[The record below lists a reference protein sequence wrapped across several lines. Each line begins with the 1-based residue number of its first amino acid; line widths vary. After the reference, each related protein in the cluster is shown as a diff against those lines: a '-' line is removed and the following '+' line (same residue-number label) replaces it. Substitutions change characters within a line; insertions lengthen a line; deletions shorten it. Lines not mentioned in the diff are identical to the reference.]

1 MLKVRQLLINT
12 KAKKIEWSG
21 DMNVGTMIKDAR
33 RAKGLNQQELCEG
46 ICTQATISNLES
58 NRTLPN
64 ARTLKLIADRL
75 MIDFNEL
82 MDLFPNKNGK
92 NEILQSAKVSLRMKD
107 YEKVRKI
114 LLKNS
119 NLKKLSNN
127 EVKEYHYYLGM
138 AELLGNN
145 NVPDAMYHF
154 NLGLQVVDNRMDLI
168 GILTLNGIG
177 YAYFMNKESEKAKF
191 YFEKSLIQLE
201 EMRSGDDKFLDL
213 VEFSKIYYHSAKY
226 YSYVKEYDKS
236 NDLLSKGIELQKKEG
251 ELPGLEILYFEKG
264 VNFAL
269 SNELTAGKK
278 MIFIALGLC
287 EVNSNEILITR
298 ILKEAKE
305 LGMNSIAYEK

>member
-12 KAKKIEWSG
+12 KVEKIEWSG

-64 ARTLKLIADRL
+64 AQTLKLIADRL

-92 NEILQSAKVSLRMKD
+92 NEILQSAKVSLRMKN
-107 YEKVRKI
+107 YEEVRKI
-114 LLKNS
+114 LIKNS

-154 NLGLQVVDNRMDLI
+154 NLGLQVVHNKMDLI
-168 GILTLNGIG
+168 GISTLNGIG

-191 YFEKSLIQLE
+191 YFEKSLTQLE

-226 YSYVKEYDKS
+226 YTHVNEYNKA
-236 NDLLSKGIELQKKEG
+236 NDLLSKAIDLQKKEKK
-251 ELPGLEILYFEKG
+251 LPGLEMLYFEKG

-269 SNELTAGKK
+269 FNELSSARK
-278 MIFIALGLC
+278 MFFIALGLC
-287 EVNSNEILITR
+287 EINSNEILITR

-305 LGMNSIAYEK
+305 LGLNSIAYEK